1 MDWSPRLTVATI
13 AEREG
18 RFLLVEEYADGAE
31 LVYNQPAGHLD
42 EHETLAAAA
51 IRETLEET
59 AWEIQIDAVVGV
71 YYWTHPKGDTFIRT
85 CFAGT
90 ALRHHPDQALD
101 RGIQRVLWLTRR
113 NCRPGIAIA
122 QSDGAALS
130 RRLSGGET
138 LAVGYLQL
146 SLKLGRP
153 TFLASGSAANSAP
166 SPMISETRAII

>member
-13 AEREG
+13 VEREG

-71 YYWTHPKGDTFIRT
+71 YYWTHPKGDTFVRT

-101 RGIQRVLWLTRR
+101 RGIQRALWLTRAE
-113 NCRPGIAIA
+113 I
-122 QSDGAALS
+122 AALEP
-130 RRLSGGET
+130 RL
-138 LAVGYLQL
+138 
-146 SLKLGRP
+146 R
-153 TFLASGSAANSAP
+153 
-166 SPMISETRAII
+166 SPMVLRCLDDYRAGKRLPLDVFSYL